1 MWKFMAAVDGYIR
14 ANSTDDG
21 KGLST
26 AEVDEFLI
34 GLRLTDVISTES
46 IKGTEISV
54 AMAPATITA

>member
-34 GLRLTDVISTES
+34 GLRLTDVISTE
-46 IKGTEISV
+46 KHQGN
-54 AMAPATITA
+54 